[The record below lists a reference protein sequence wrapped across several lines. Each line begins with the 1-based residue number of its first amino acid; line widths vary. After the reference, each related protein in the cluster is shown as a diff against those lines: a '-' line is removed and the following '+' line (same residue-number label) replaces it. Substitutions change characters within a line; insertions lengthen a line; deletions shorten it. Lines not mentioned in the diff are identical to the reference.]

1 MRRRPSLAHRHRAG
15 NPDRVSLVYLL
26 FSDDDSDYDAAKL
39 TQPREVNMSEIN
51 VRDEGGLIVAS
62 AKTRLV
68 RKAFASALCKAI
80 EDKAEAYHGTA
91 SLMMD
96 MSALSKATPPAAL
109 YALRRMGEIPLANI
123 AIVGGNTFMRGMGK
137 FVLTVSKFPSFGFFP
152 GPEDARR
159 WLKTRS
165 AARKQA

>member
-1 MRRRPSLAHRHRAG
+1 
-15 NPDRVSLVYLL
+15 
-26 FSDDDSDYDAAKL
+26 
-39 TQPREVNMSEIN
+39 MSEIN
-51 VRDEGGLIVAS
+51 VRDENGVIVAA

-68 RKAFASALCKAI
+68 RKAFAMELCKAI
-80 EDKAEAYHGTA
+80 EDQAEPYGGTA

-123 AIVGGNTFMRGMGK
+123 AIIGGNTFMRGMGK

-159 WLKTRS
+159 WLKTRAP
-165 AARKQA
+165 AARAHA